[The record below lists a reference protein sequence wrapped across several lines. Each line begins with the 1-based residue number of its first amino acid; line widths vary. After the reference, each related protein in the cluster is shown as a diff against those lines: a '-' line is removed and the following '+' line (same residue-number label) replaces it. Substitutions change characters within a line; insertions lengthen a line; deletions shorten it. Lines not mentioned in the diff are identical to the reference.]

1 MMVRISTE
9 RQVRP
14 YGTSAKVEAMMTLMK
29 VDKVGALKQSKG
41 DEGIEVEIFVQ
52 QARVRH
58 RMRMTHNESSTFLS
72 FIAPSTSS
80 GILFIAGIAE
90 PSATNHF

>member
-1 MMVRISTE
+1 MI
-9 RQVRP
+9 
-14 YGTSAKVEAMMTLMK
+14 TLMK
-29 VDKVGALKQSKG
+29 VDKVVVLKQGKG

-72 FIAPSTSS
+72 FIAVSTSS
-80 GILFIAGIAE
+80 GLLFIGGIAE
-90 PSATNHF
+90 PSATNHYLIL